1 MKKEVSPYK
10 PLHVE
15 AKSNYRKGT
24 KERHSVAQPS
34 KALRIE
40 QLLLR
45 WLLASLGH
53 PPLVVTLWNGE
64 EVYRPT
70 VQPVGSVAI
79 HDRRTLW
86 KLLASPELAFGDG
99 YVDGSIALEGD
110 LVELNAAITRSRLIS
125 TGSRLLALERNLNR
139 WVARPRR
146 NTLRGSRKN
155 IHHHYDI
162 GNDFYR
168 LWLDEDMIYTCA
180 YFPTY
185 AATLEQAQSA
195 KMEHVC
201 RKLRLSPG
209 QTVVEAGCGWG
220 GLARYMA
227 KRYGVTVKAFNIS
240 HEQITYAREQAKAKG
255 LSGRVEFIEDD
266 YRNINGKYDVVV
278 SVGMLEHVGT
288 DHYSELGKILHR
300 CLKPQGLG
308 LIHTI
313 GRDRANPI
321 SPWIERRIFP
331 GSYPPS
337 LREMMDIFEPNQ
349 FSVLDVENLRLH
361 YAKTLQH
368 WLDRFERAEDKMT
381 GRYDERF
388 VRTWR
393 LYLAGSIAA
402 FLTGSLQL
410 FQVLFTHSGNNRIPW
425 TRAHIYTGSE
435 QAHAANEV
443 VS

>member
-1 MKKEVSPYK
+1 MKKEEGPYK
-10 PLHVE
+10 PLHVD
-15 AKSNYRKGT
+15 ANSDYRKGT
-24 KERHSVAQPS
+24 RERDSIARPS
-34 KALRIE
+34 KVLRIE
-40 QLLLR
+40 QLLLKR
-45 WLLASLGH
+45 LLAALGH

-70 VQPVGSVAI
+70 VQPVASVAI

-99 YVDGSIALEGD
+99 YVDGTIALEGD
-110 LVELNAAITRSRLIS
+110 LVELNAAVTRARLS
-125 TGSRLLALERNLNR
+125 TGSRLLSLERALNR
-139 WVARPRR
+139 WVVRPRR

-168 LWLDEDMIYTCA
+168 LWLDEDMVYTCA
-180 YFPTY
+180 YFPSY
-185 AATLEQAQSA
+185 AATLEQAQIA

-201 RKLRLSPG
+201 RKLQLSSG

-240 HEQITYAREQAKAKG
+240 HEQIAYAREQAKAEG
-255 LSGRVEFIEDD
+255 LSERVEFIEDD
-266 YRNINGKYDVVV
+266 YRSIKGKYDVAV

-288 DHYSELGKILHR
+288 DHYSELGKIIHR
-300 CLKPQGLG
+300 CLKLQGLG

-313 GRDRANPI
+313 GRDRANPN

-337 LREMMDIFEPNQ
+337 LREMMAIFEPNR

-368 WLDRFERAEDKMT
+368 WLDRFEQAVDKLA

-388 VRTWR
+388 VRAWR

-425 TRAHIYTGSE
+425 TRAHIYTRGE
-435 QAHAANEV
+435 HARAADEV
-443 VS
+443 VF

>member
-15 AKSNYRKGT
+15 AKSNDRKGT

-34 KALRIE
+34 KAIRIE

-45 WLLASLGH
+45 RLLASLGH

-70 VQPVGSVAI
+70 VQPVASVAI

-110 LVELNAAITRSRLIS
+110 LVELNAAITRSRLS

-227 KRYGVTVKAFNIS
+227 KKYGVTVKAFNIS

-288 DHYSELGKILHR
+288 DHYSELGKILQR

-368 WLDRFERAEDKMT
+368 WLDRFERAEDKMA

>member
-15 AKSNYRKGT
+15 AKSNDRKGT

-34 KALRIE
+34 KAIRIE

-45 WLLASLGH
+45 RLLASLGH

-70 VQPVGSVAI
+70 VQPVASVAI

-110 LVELNAAITRSRLIS
+110 LVELNAAITRSRLS

-227 KRYGVTVKAFNIS
+227 KKYGVTVKAFNIS

-288 DHYSELGKILHR
+288 DHYSELGKILQR